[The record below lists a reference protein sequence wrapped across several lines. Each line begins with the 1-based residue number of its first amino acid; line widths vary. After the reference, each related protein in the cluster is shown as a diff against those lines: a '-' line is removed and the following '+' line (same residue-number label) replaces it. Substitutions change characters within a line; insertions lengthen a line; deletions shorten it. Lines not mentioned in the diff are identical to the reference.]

1 MTPQELKS
9 RFTSL
14 YSYMASSKNPAYM
27 MAFGSVMKEMMDW
40 MTANKP
46 AEAQEWIDKLESIR
60 WNNYLTPKEA
70 ETIVAQMMPKAP
82 WTREQWKAAMDK
94 HKFMH
99 EEMPYYNPCALF
111 VTMSMIYS
119 DSSETLSNFM
129 QGADM
134 FDLIHGLAIDK
145 LKDQDGR
152 FNVRHY
158 FGLQ

>member
-1 MTPQELKS
+1 MIAQEMKE
-9 RFTSL
+9 RFADL
-14 YSYMASSKNPAYM
+14 YAYMAMSKKPAYM

-60 WNNYLTPKEA
+60 WKNYLTPKEA
-70 ETIVAQMMPKAP
+70 DNIIAQMVPKAP
-82 WTREQWKAAMDK
+82 WTRDQWRAAMDK
-94 HKFMH
+94 HEYKH
-99 EEMPYYNPCALF
+99 EEMPYYNPCSLF
-111 VTMSMIYS
+111 VVMSMIYS
-119 DSSETLSNFM
+119 DSSETLSHFM

-134 FDLIHGLAIDK
+134 FDVVHDLAVDK

-152 FNVRHY
+152 FNVRRY

>member
-1 MTPQELKS
+1 MKD
-9 RFTSL
+9 RFSSL
-14 YSYMASSKNPAYM
+14 YSYMAMSKNPAYM
-27 MAFGSVMKEMMDW
+27 MAFGSVMKEMMNW

-60 WNNYLTPKEA
+60 WKNYLTQKEA
-70 ETIVAQMMPKAP
+70 DSIIAQMVPKAP
-82 WTREQWKAAMDK
+82 WTHDQWKVAMDK
-94 HKFMH
+94 HKFMR

-119 DSSETLSNFM
+119 DSSETLSHFL

-134 FDLIHGLAIDK
+134 FDVIHDLAVDK